1 VCALAFSG
9 WQGWQYWQSRQAL
22 EASTLYETLSKAV
35 RENDAKG
42 VRDASGALLENYS
55 GTAYAPMGAL
65 TSAKYFFDRGD
76 LKGAKAQLQWVVD
89 KTGSDELR
97 ESRRPAAVLDE
108 KSHDE
113 ALGCRPQHTEAR
125 GAATRGDACGEEPG
139 RRSPGRA
146 KLAIEKAGT
155 KSASCATA
163 CRCPDARQLSMIT
176 TRRAAACPP
185 ASPPLSACSP
195 TSGYMPSMNPME
207 WFLQRLKGPGLS
219 NYADRQPQA
228 AHAGRPAG
236 SAGVFVFSPNCR

>member
-1 VCALAFSG
+1 MAHLDLEEQEQLAEAKAFWQRYGNLILTLLLVCALAFSG

-97 ESRRPAAVLDE
+97 DIARLRLAAVLLDE

-113 ALGCRPQHTEAR
+113 ALKVLDSKHTEAFAAQF
-125 GAATRGDACGEEPG
+125 AATRGDVLVAKNQGAEA
-139 RRSPGRA
+139 RA
-146 KLAIEKAGT
+146 AYKLAIEKAGT
-155 KSASCATA
+155 KSAALRDSVQM
-163 CRCPDARQLSMIT
+163 RLDAL
-176 TRRAAACPP
+176 
-185 ASPPLSACSP
+185 
-195 TSGYMPSMNPME
+195 
-207 WFLQRLKGPGLS
+207 
-219 NYADRQPQA
+219 
-228 AHAGRPAG
+228 G
-236 SAGVFVFSPNCR
+236 S